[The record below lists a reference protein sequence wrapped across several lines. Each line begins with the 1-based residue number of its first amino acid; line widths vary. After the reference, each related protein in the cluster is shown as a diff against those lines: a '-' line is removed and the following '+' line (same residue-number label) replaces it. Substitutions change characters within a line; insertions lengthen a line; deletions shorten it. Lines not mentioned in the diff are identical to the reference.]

1 MPDRRIFSWYFEPV
15 VQINEHVLLVTPEGR
30 IPARVTWI
38 EPIPWIEVDFGPINA
53 GNLTDEREMK
63 ELYVA
68 DDEFAQYR
76 MRILTDNIILYRH
89 ACPKATTYYATE
101 KAYPRIPPASTYDAI
116 DALKRDQLTEFYQ
129 YKDIKR
135 YMQLRNVGATD
146 VAESKV
152 AFFGYVF
159 EIEKL
164 TRIEKPYT
172 VIPCMARKAK
182 AGPSSKGSKSSKS

>member
-1 MPDRRIFSWYFEPV
+1 MPDRRIFSWDFEPV
-15 VQINEHVLLVTPEGR
+15 VQINEHVLLVTPEGQ

-38 EPIPWIEVDFGPINA
+38 EPIPWIEVDFGEITA
-53 GNLTDEREMK
+53 GNLTDEREME

-76 MRILTDNIILYRH
+76 MRILTDNVILYRH
-89 ACPKATTYYATE
+89 ACPKATVYYATE
-101 KAYPRIPPASTYDAI
+101 KEYPYIPPASTYDEI
-116 DALKRDQLTEFYQ
+116 ESLKRGQLTEFYQ

-135 YMQLRNVGATD
+135 YMQLQNVGTTT
-146 VAESKV
+146 VSESKV

-164 TRIEKPYT
+164 PSIEKPYT

-182 AGPSSKGSKSSKS
+182 AISKS

>member
-15 VQINEHVLLVTPEGR
+15 VQINEHVLLITPEGR

-38 EPIPWIEVDFGPINA
+38 EPIPWIEVDFGAITA

-89 ACPKATTYYATE
+89 ACPKATTYYPTNE
-101 KAYPRIPPASTYDAI
+101 EYPYIPPASTYDAI
-116 DALKRDQLTEFYQ
+116 EALKMGQLTEFFQ

-135 YMQLRNVGATD
+135 FMQLKNIGTTD
-146 VAESKV
+146 VTESKV

-164 TRIEKPYT
+164 PRIEKPYT
-172 VIPCMARKAK
+172 VIPCMAREAK
-182 AGPSSKGSKSSKS
+182 AGTSSKSSKS